1 MTKEEQRLIE
11 KEAVETY
18 GMDAQMRMLQEECG
32 ELIVAVGHYLRGR
45 NGSLANLCEE
55 LADVRIMLEQMEIAL
70 DNPAIVEWYNYKLGR
85 LKKRLEEHKR
95 IIILHYYGKKKER
108 RTNHRQSE

>member
-1 MTKEEQRLIE
+1 MTKEEQKQIE

-18 GMDAQMRMLQEECG
+18 GMDAQLRMLQEECG

-55 LADVRIMLEQMEIAL
+55 LADVRIMVEQIEIAL
-70 DNPAIVEWYNYKLGR
+70 NNPAVEEWYIRKLER
-85 LKKRLEEHKR
+85 LKRRLTKR
-95 IIILHYYGKKKER
+95 
-108 RTNHRQSE
+108 Q

>member
-1 MTKEEQRLIE
+1 MTKEEQKQIE

-18 GMDAQMRMLQEECG
+18 GIDAQMRMLQEECG

-55 LADVRIMLEQMEIAL
+55 LADVKIMVEQMEVAL
-70 DNPAIVEWYNYKLGR
+70 DNPAVEVWYNQKLER
-85 LKKRLEEHKR
+85 LKKRLAEHR
-95 IIILHYYGKKKER
+95 SIG
-108 RTNHRQSE
+108 

>member
-1 MTKEEQRLIE
+1 MTKEEQKQIE

-18 GMDAQMRMLQEECG
+18 GIDAQMRMLQEECG

-55 LADVRIMLEQMEIAL
+55 LADVKIMVEQMEITL
-70 DNPAIVEWYNYKLGR
+70 DNPAVEEWYNYKLGK
-85 LKKRLEEHKR
+85 LKKRLDEHKS
-95 IIILHYYGKKKER
+95 IG
-108 RTNHRQSE
+108 

>member
-1 MTKEEQRLIE
+1 MTKEEQKQIE

-18 GMDAQMRMLQEECG
+18 GMDAQLRMLQEECG

-55 LADVRIMLEQMEIAL
+55 LADVRIMVEQMEIAL
-70 DNPAIVEWYNYKLGR
+70 DNPAIEEWYNHKLGR
-85 LKKRLEEHKR
+85 LKKRLKVHKS
-95 IIILHYYGKKKER
+95 IG
-108 RTNHRQSE
+108 

>member
-1 MTKEEQRLIE
+1 MTKEEQKQIE

-18 GMDAQMRMLQEECG
+18 GIDAQMRMLQEECG

-55 LADVRIMLEQMEIAL
+55 LADVKIMVEQMEVAL
-70 DNPAIVEWYNYKLGR
+70 DNPAVEVWYNNKLER
-85 LKKRLEEHKR
+85 LKKRLTEHR
-95 IIILHYYGKKKER
+95 SIG
-108 RTNHRQSE
+108 